1 MQSFFDPLLTSDG
14 KPYATERFRQIVQER
29 YIISKHS
36 NTSYIDTLEVT
47 PTERTYLIQ
56 FILDDLQKQKDMI
69 DKQKQKK

>member
-1 MQSFFDPLLTSDG
+1 MQNFFDPLLTSDG
-14 KPYATERFRQIVQER
+14 KPYATERFKQIVQER

-56 FILDDLQKQKDMI
+56 FILDDLQKQKEMI
-69 DKQKQKK
+69 DKQKQK